1 MSIESVDGPGPSQ
14 RITHNDDLEMVYSRP
29 SEQELCNPGSCNLA
43 NHALRPDHRKYGRRE
58 GSNSSN
64 MSSLP
69 QNMKSKTALQF
80 GPCQACGCDMGRL
93 LQLAERILQFDLPGG
108 IPWEDHLAS
117 AAVLTAHQKS
127 AAMRKISQWALR
139 DYVIKLMF
147 PSLGALDKDMRE
159 AAISSERTPRL
170 RGGSMQ
176 EMTVTPH
183 QHGTGTGD
191 EHLNMDLLGLR
202 SRDHQT
208 WAGNPVRPRERIRGQ
223 LRKPWTD
230 SDERYLRLS
239 MRRKIGWAQIAQQL
253 NRTPGAVEQHW
264 RLINH
269 DDKTRRRRSRA
280 TATSA

>member
-1 MSIESVDGPGPSQ
+1 
-14 RITHNDDLEMVYSRP
+14 
-29 SEQELCNPGSCNLA
+29 
-43 NHALRPDHRKYGRRE
+43 
-58 GSNSSN
+58 
-64 MSSLP
+64 
-69 QNMKSKTALQF
+69 
-80 GPCQACGCDMGRL
+80 
-93 LQLAERILQFDLPGG
+93 
-108 IPWEDHLAS
+108 
-117 AAVLTAHQKS
+117 
-127 AAMRKISQWALR
+127 MRKISQWALR

-159 AAISSERTPRL
+159 TAISSERTPRL
-170 RGGSMQ
+170 RGGSTQ

-191 EHLNMDLLGLR
+191 EHLNMDLLRLR

-208 WAGNPVRPRERIRGQ
+208 WEGSPVRPRERIRGQ

-239 MRRKIGWAQIAQQL
+239 VRRKIGGAQIARQL